1 MEQLRFAPRAAS
13 DEIDLFDLF
22 QMVWEQRVALLGTM
36 AVVIALAVGYAFL
49 ATPHYQVQGVIKPAH
64 IRDLD
69 AINQSGLYSLS
80 PEGALRRV
88 GAALDSYEERLGIL
102 RGHPE
107 RLENNRLRGKTVVE
121 RCTDSNKETRQS

>member
-88 GAALDSYEERLGIL
+88 GAALEAYEERLGLFIE
-102 RGHPE
+102 HPE
-107 RLENNRLRGKTVVE
+107 LSESSRRSGK
-121 RCTDSNKETRQS
+121 